1 MEATGLAHTILKVKE
16 FFGIGLYFRPKTLKK
31 NMRILLQSLAD
42 NPKIQL
48 FLYTSLPL
56 PAADDLLTKLC
67 LNHFFPAEFR
77 RSCS

>member
-1 MEATGLAHTILKVKE
+1 MILKVQE
-16 FFGIGLYFRPKTLKK
+16 FLGIGLYFRPKMFQR
-31 NMRILLQSLAD
+31 NIRILLQSLAD

-48 FLYTSLPL
+48 FLYTTLPL

-67 LNHFFPAEFR
+67 LNHFFPKEFR